1 MPEIT
6 EADLLKNIKERSFY
20 GIYFIYGEDV
30 YLRQSY
36 VRKLTESI
44 VTELVDMNLNKI
56 DGKNANAQK
65 ISDLVY
71 QIPLMSDK
79 RCVLIEDYDVV
90 SAGKEEQDALVN
102 IFSDIPESTVIVMV
116 FNSVEV
122 DKKKS
127 GWNTVVRSASKYGA
141 VIDCKYKTD
150 AELTKY
156 IGAWANKRGVVFD
169 KSVAKHLIESAGR
182 DLKKL
187 QVEVDKLCAYK
198 NDYVS
203 KEDID
208 KLSAKTPEATQYM
221 LPKAVLSLNI
231 SSSLNILS
239 DLLDMRYDPIVIV
252 SSLADSFIDIYRVK
266 TAIDCG
272 KQPRDIAESF
282 GYAKNRLFVLDNAAV
297 HSRKYSFKTL
307 SDCFDILDEA
317 DEKLKSGEKNKRL
330 LLEKT
335 VILIIETLRGYN
347 TGKLK

>member
-6 EADLLKNIKERSFY
+6 EADLLNNIKERSFY
-20 GIYFIYGEDV
+20 RIYFVYGEDV

-36 VRKLTESI
+36 VRKLTENV
-44 VTELVDMNLNKI
+44 VTELPDMNLNKI
-56 DGKNANAQK
+56 EGKYANAQR
-65 ISDLVY
+65 IADAVY
-71 QIPLMSDK
+71 QIPLMSDY
-79 RCVLIEDYDVV
+79 RCVLIDDYDVV
-90 SAGKEEQDALVN
+90 SAGKEEQDELIN
-102 IFSDIPESTVIVMV
+102 IFADIPESTVVVMV
-116 FNSVEV
+116 FNSVAV

-127 GWNTVVRSASKYGA
+127 GWNTIVRSAAKYGA
-141 VIDCKYKTD
+141 VMDCKYKTD
-150 AELTKY
+150 AELIKY

-169 KSVAKHLIESAGR
+169 RSVAKHLIDSAGR

-187 QVEVDKLCAYK
+187 QAEVDKLCAYK
-198 NDYVS
+198 KDYVS

-239 DLLDMRYDPIVIV
+239 DLMEMRYEPIVIV

-266 TAIDCG
+266 TALDCG
-272 KQPRDIAESF
+272 KKPRDIAESF
-282 GYAKNRLFVLDNAAV
+282 GYSKNRLFVLDNAAV
-297 HSRKYSFKTL
+297 HSRKYSFGTL
-307 SDCFDILDEA
+307 LKCFDILDEA
-317 DEKLKSGEKNKRL
+317 DAKLKSSENNKRL

-335 VILIIETLRGYN
+335 VILLIETLRGYN